1 MDDLLRKHQARPQL
15 VSGLA
20 SLPWYLRYARD
31 PLGTLLDG
39 QQRFGNLFAFAR
51 PSLRQ
56 RVHKHIFA
64 IGPEFNRQVL
74 SKPDA
79 FRTCPMSP
87 RAPAGSAM
95 DRLRSGFQPAN
106 GAGTQLLRRMTQAP
120 FTKQA
125 VQGYHAEI
133 IAVAEETLSTWPLET
148 KVDVAEQLRRLSL
161 ALSNRLLFG
170 AESPARLAHLGELFD
185 QFVRGAYFSPAV
197 LFPFHFPGSPYSRLT
212 RTCNQLSQTL
222 DTMIAQRKSQPAGER
237 DILQMLVNQQT
248 PGAEIDL
255 FGPTVFLLIASFETL
270 ATALTWTLFL
280 LAQHPQAAADLGD
293 ELHARLGGTP
303 PTAADLDNLP
313 LLDAVIQESLRLF
326 PPIPIVFRRSM
337 GMELEIGGMPVGW
350 GDWVFCSQYA
360 THRLPELYAQPQQFL
375 PERWETI
382 RPGTYEYFPWGA
394 GPRSCVGFSL
404 GMTTLKI
411 LLAVML
417 QKFRFAVAPESR
429 IDRVVKVTLNPRQGL
444 PMILYAPDGRY
455 ESVAVRGQ
463 IRTMVDLPA
472 PHRLGGT
479 ASPRPLRPQRMA
491 A

>member
-1 MDDLLRKHQARPQL
+1 MEDSRRRGLPPPRL
-15 VSGLA
+15 VSGWA
-20 SLPWYLRYARD
+20 SLPWYLRYTRD
-31 PLGTLLDG
+31 PLGALLDG
-39 QQRFGNLFAFAR
+39 QKRFGNVFAFSR

-74 SKPDA
+74 SRPDA

-133 IAVAEETLSTWPLET
+133 IS
-148 KVDVAEQLRRLSL
+148 VAEQTLGEWPLLTKIDLAEHLRSLSL

-170 AESPARLAHLGELFD
+170 AESSARLARLGELFD

-212 RTCNQLSQTL
+212 RTCNQLAAVL
-222 DTMIAQRKSQPAGER
+222 DAMIDQRKSQPAGER

-255 FGPTVFLLIASFETL
+255 FGPAVFLLIASFETL

-280 LAQHPQAAADLGD
+280 LAQHPQTAADLGD
-293 ELHARLGGTP
+293 ELQARLGGES
-303 PTAADLDNLP
+303 PTAAQLEQLP
-313 LLDAVIQESLRLF
+313 LLGHVIQESLRLF

-337 GMELEIGGMPVGW
+337 GVDHEIGGLPVGW

-360 THRLPELYAQPQQFL
+360 THRLPNLYDQPQKFL
-375 PERWETI
+375 PQRWETI
-382 RPGTYEYFPWGA
+382 HPGAYDYFPWGA

-417 QKFRFAVAPESR
+417 QKFRFAVVPGSK

-444 PMILYAPDGRY
+444 PMILHPSDGRY
-455 ESVAVRGQ
+455 EAVAVRGQ
-463 IRTMVDLPA
+463 ICEMVDLPD
-472 PHRLGGT
+472 PHPLAKVAGPSRRL
-479 ASPRPLRPQRMA
+479 SQRMA